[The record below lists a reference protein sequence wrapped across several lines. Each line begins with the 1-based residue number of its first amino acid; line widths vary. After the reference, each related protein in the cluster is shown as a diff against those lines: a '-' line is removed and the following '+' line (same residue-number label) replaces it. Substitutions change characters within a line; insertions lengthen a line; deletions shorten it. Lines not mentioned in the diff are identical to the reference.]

1 MLGAALALAACSTS
15 PTLDGDVCDAGVC
28 GLFGCPPECTTI
40 CSDTGCKPVA
50 EHQSDRFVGVPVVE
64 DGAFTDL
71 RDAQPPSTDLE
82 ICGGDLP
89 SQSVRGSHDAPCH
102 TYSVGATDKAAPDY
116 LGHNNDDEFRHVYYL
131 GGDPACVGTGPPIG
145 SGRDCNAGEGDDG
158 QCAYI
163 AQGYHIYALTGGS
176 CSQHGVPLCSG
187 LFCR

>member
-1 MLGAALALAACSTS
+1 MELLIPIVAVFSLVLSAIHGHHQETHAPGA
-15 PTLDGDVCDAGVC
+15 VICDAGSC
-28 GLFGCPPECTTI
+28 DAIFGCDPGCTTI
-40 CSDTGCKPVA
+40 CGDSGCHPV
-50 EHQSDRFVGVPVVE
+50 G
-64 DGAFTDL
+64 
-71 RDAQPPSTDLE
+71 DAQPPSTDLE